1 MAHDPKNAANAD
13 EVQPETANTEDGQE
27 NSQDSS
33 EKDLPKNTVE
43 VEDSGTLKKKV
54 TVTVPRERIDAK
66 QNEMFGK
73 LSSTAQVP
81 GFRIGRAPR
90 RLIEKRFGKDVDQDV
105 RNALIGESLGSAIED
120 AGLKTLGEP
129 EGLDLEKVEIP
140 EEGDLSFSFEV
151 EVEPE
156 FELPEVTGIEVTK
169 EIFDVDNKKID
180 EYIQNLR
187 EGQARYETTDQA
199 AQDGDGV
206 ITAAKI
212 TGEGVSWDNP
222 RVPMRVAPGTIES
235 LPLVDL
241 GEKLK
246 GKKVGDVVT
255 ITTKAADAHPN
266 EDWRGKDLAIEL
278 TIHEVQRR
286 IVPELNEE
294 FATTRGFE
302 SLENFREFI
311 ADRLTSRVKQE
322 VQKSLRGQ
330 ICSYLLE
337 KTDFQLPEGV
347 VRQQTYRTLQRHYVD
362 LLQAGVPRE
371 KIDENMTHLQ
381 AAAAEKAEQDLRLSF
396 ILSKIA
402 ESMNIEVGDAEVNAR
417 IAQMAREQGRRP
429 ERLRQDLAADGSIEQ
444 VSLAIRD
451 ERTLDQLLKDAKIA
465 EKTAEE
471 IQAEHKEKKKSVKK
485 DDQPADKK
493 KDAPKAD
500 KEEKPKKEA
509 AKKKPVEEEK
519 PKAKKAPE
527 KTPEK
532 KAANKSTKKTK

>member
-1 MAHDPKNAANAD
+1 MAQEPNTNPNTDD
-13 EVQPETANTEDGQE
+13 VQEDNQ
-27 NSQDSS
+27 QDN
-33 EKDLPKNTVE
+33 LPKNTVE

-54 TVTVPRERIDAK
+54 TVTIHREKIDAK
-66 QNEMFGK
+66 RNEMFGE
-73 LSSTAQVP
+73 LSNTAQVP

-90 RLIEKRFGKDVDQDV
+90 RLIEKRFGKDVGDDV

-120 AGLKTLGEP
+120 ADLKTLGEP
-129 EGLDLEKVEIP
+129 DLDLDKITLP
-140 EEGDLSFSFEV
+140 EEGDMSFSFEV
-151 EVEPE
+151 EIEPE
-156 FELPEVTGIEVTK
+156 FELPEIKGIEVSK

-187 EGQARYETTDQA
+187 EGQARYEKTDDP
-199 AQDGDGV
+199 AQEGDGV

-212 TGEGVSWDNP
+212 TGEEISWDNP
-222 RVPMRVAPGTIES
+222 RVPLRVAAGTIEG

-241 GEKLK
+241 GEKLQ

-255 ITTKAADAHPN
+255 ITTKAADSHPN
-266 EDWRGKDLAIEL
+266 EAWQGKDLTIEL
-278 TIHEVQRR
+278 TVHEVQKR

-294 FATTRGFE
+294 FATARGFE
-302 SLENFREFI
+302 SLKDFREFV
-311 ADRLTSRVKQE
+311 AERLKARVESEIQR
-322 VQKSLRGQ
+322 SLRGQ

-347 VRQQTYRTLQRHYVD
+347 VRRQTYRTLQRHYID

-381 AAAAEKAEQDLRLSF
+381 AAAAEKAQQDLRLSF

-402 ESMNIEVGDAEVNAR
+402 EGMNIEVGDDEVNAR
-417 IAQMAREQGRRP
+417 IAQMAREHGRRP
-429 ERLRQDLAADGSIEQ
+429 ERMRQELAADGSIEQ

-451 ERTLDQLLKDAKIA
+451 ERTLDQLLKDATIV

-471 IQAEHKEKKKSVKK
+471 IQAEQKKEKKSVKK
-485 DDQPADKK
+485 ASDAADKK
-493 KDAPKAD
+493 EDAPKAA

-509 AKKKPVEEEK
+509 AKKKSSDNDDK
-519 PKAKKAPE
+519 PA
-527 KTPEK
+527 EK
-532 KAANKSTKKTK
+532 KAAKKSTKKTKKDE